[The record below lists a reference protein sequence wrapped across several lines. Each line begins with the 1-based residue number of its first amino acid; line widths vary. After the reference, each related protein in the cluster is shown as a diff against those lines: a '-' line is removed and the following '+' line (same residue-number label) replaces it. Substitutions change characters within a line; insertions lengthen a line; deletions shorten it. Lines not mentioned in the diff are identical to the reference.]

1 MQSIYHLNNRKNQ
14 AKSDMGG
21 SRANP
26 NTLMKN
32 NLTALVK
39 DKTDNILDM
48 SFRDKY
54 LKISSQL
61 NDYTPALKRTCL
73 SLHLFSRAHEVLT
86 TSQKMPW
93 KHHY

>member
-1 MQSIYHLNNRKNQ
+1 M
-14 AKSDMGG
+14 DG

-48 SFRDKY
+48 S
-54 LKISSQL
+54 S
-61 NDYTPALKRTCL
+61 
-73 SLHLFSRAHEVLT
+73 
-86 TSQKMPW
+86 MG
-93 KHHY
+93 